1 LKPGKGLISVEQQM
15 VVFRLSAV
23 VEDSTVKIQVEGQI
37 QKRYEI
43 CVLLELHVIKPSLN
57 FILEGFIGL
66 KRNRLVV
73 VGCR

>member
-1 LKPGKGLISVEQQM
+1 M
-15 VVFRLSAV
+15 VVVRLSAMF
-23 VEDSTVKIQVEGQI
+23 EDSIVKTQVEGQI

-57 FILEGFIGL
+57 FNLEVFIGL

>member
-1 LKPGKGLISVEQQM
+1 M
-15 VVFRLSAV
+15 VVVRLSAV
-23 VEDSTVKIQVEGQI
+23 FEDSTVKIQVEGQI

-43 CVLLELHVIKPSLN
+43 CVLLELYVIKPSLN